1 MGFNRIG
8 NINTGNVEVNPI
20 YNTGVYPI
28 GTQNIWD
35 VKVAETYTNNIPN
48 VYVPS
53 WMVTQPNVDNLLPPV
68 VVNVGN
74 PIVDIPGCVKA
85 HKDNKR
91 HKTGIPID
99 KDLVENDSKNAM
111 TLCPDGSYPAYS
123 AMNYE
128 PDQLTITYE
137 TKAPPVAPP
146 PDPEVNTPETPSIPK
161 TEGDPECPGPTSLR
175 IGTVGPNQ
183 KEKVV
188 GHELQKTQ
196 QGTLICVELYED
208 INIAEQ
214 YLPSAQIATT
224 TASIAAVAGASALLA
239 KPLADLLLKVFK
251 PAIKQVIGKVNKA
264 LGKTPYKP
272 TQAELKTNEYRV
284 KKGLLGINFAKDHAK
299 RMKSE
304 KKREKEQEKKIKE
317 YKKK

>member
-1 MGFNRIG
+1 MGIPVIREI
-8 NINTGNVEVNPI
+8 NIQEST
-20 YNTGVYPI
+20 
-28 GTQNIWD
+28 
-35 VKVAETYTNNIPN
+35 IPN
-48 VYVPS
+48 VYIPS
-53 WMVTQPNVDNLLPPV
+53 WMVTQPNVDYLIPPV
-68 VVNVGN
+68 VVNIGN
-74 PIVDIPGCVKA
+74 PIIDIPGCVKA

-128 PDQLTITYE
+128 PDQLLMTYE
-137 TKAPPVAPP
+137 SKAPPVAPP
-146 PDPEVNTPETPSIPK
+146 PDPDIDTPETPSIPK
-161 TEGDPECPGPTSLR
+161 AEGDPDCPGPTSLR
-175 IGTVGPNQ
+175 IGAIGPNQ

-188 GHELQKTQ
+188 GHELQKTP

-214 YLPSAQIATT
+214 YLPSAQVATT

-272 TQAELKTNEYRV
+272 TQSELKTNEYRV
-284 KKGLLGINFAKDHAK
+284 KKGLLGINFAKDYAK
-299 RMKSE
+299 RMKDE
-304 KKREKEQEKKIKE
+304 KKREKEIEKKKKE
-317 YKKK
+317 FFKKKK